1 MAERVNIAFREL
13 GVAEML
19 KRILKVGAGAVS
31 VSLLAGTAAFAAP
44 PPHHG
49 VDEFTPTQDAVG
61 SKLQDVQQQQ
71 RDQTLRSFFDRLNL
85 RRSGRGTMNTAD
97 IGTTGLS
104 AGDAALT
111 EALSAWLSV
120 NYNNAENDFP
130 GIAYDADTYG
140 VSVGLDYKVSDTV
153 NVGAFLSY
161 SNIDTETPF
170 NGGGSD
176 TDSFSVG
183 PYVSVALSDIFSV
196 DATVGYTFSQI
207 DNRRLVLGVPV
218 TGEQDASTWFGAVN
232 LSATKWLD
240 NNVGLTGRVGYS
252 YSHSENDAYIDST
265 ATPVAKTESDLGQ
278 LQVAGRVSYY
288 TDGMLPY
295 IGLTYVHD
303 VERERIIAAPLPSD
317 DRDEFIANAG
327 VSFFGEGPISGG
339 IDFSYNFGRDDTD
352 GLGVGA
358 NISFTF

>member
-1 MAERVNIAFREL
+1 MT
-13 GVAEML
+13 EML
-19 KRILKVGAGAVS
+19 KTILKIGAGVVS
-31 VSLLAGTAAFAAP
+31 VSLLAGTVAVALP
-44 PPHHG
+44 PPPHG
-49 VDEFTPTQDAVG
+49 VDEFTPTQDAIG

-71 RDQTLRSFFDRLNL
+71 RDQTLRAYFDRLNL
-85 RRSGRGTMNTAD
+85 RRSGRGAMSTSD
-97 IGTTGLS
+97 IGMTGLS

-111 EALSAWLSV
+111 EALSAWLAVS
-120 NYNNAENDFP
+120 YNNAENDFP

-140 VSVGLDYKVSDTV
+140 VSVGLDYKLSDTV

-161 SNIDTETPF
+161 SNIDTTTPF

-176 TDSFSVG
+176 TDSYSVG

-196 DATVGYTFSQI
+196 DATVGYTVSKI
-207 DNRRLVLGVPV
+207 DNRRVFFGLPI

-252 YSHSENDAYIDST
+252 YSHSQNDAYVDST

-288 TDGMLPY
+288 TGTMMPY
-295 IGLTYVHD
+295 VGLTYVHD

-327 VSFFGEGPISGG
+327 LSFFGEGPISGG
-339 IDFSYNFGRDDTD
+339 VDVSYNFSRDDTE
-352 GLGVGA
+352 GFGIGA
-358 NISFTF
+358 NISFKF

>member
-1 MAERVNIAFREL
+1 MT
-13 GVAEML
+13 EML
-19 KRILKVGAGAVS
+19 KTILKIGAGVAA

-44 PPHHG
+44 PPHG

-61 SKLQDVQQQQ
+61 PKLQDVQQQQ
-71 RDQTLRSFFDRLNL
+71 RDQTLRAYFDRLNL
-85 RRSGRGTMNTAD
+85 RRSGRGAMSTSD
-97 IGTTGLS
+97 IGMTGLS

-111 EALSAWLSV
+111 EALSAWLAVS
-120 NYNNAENDFP
+120 YNNAENDFP

-140 VSVGLDYKVSDTV
+140 VSVGLDYKLNDTV
-153 NVGAFLSY
+153 NIGAFLSY
-161 SNIDTETPF
+161 SNIDTTTPF

-176 TDSFSVG
+176 TDSYSVG

-196 DATVGYTFSQI
+196 DATVGYTFSKI
-207 DNRRLVLGVPV
+207 DNRRMFFGLPI

-252 YSHSENDAYIDST
+252 YSHSQNDAYVDST

-288 TDGMLPY
+288 TGTMMPY
-295 IGLTYVHD
+295 VGLTYVHD

-327 VSFFGEGPISGG
+327 LSFFGEGPISGG
-339 IDFSYNFGRDDTD
+339 VDVSYNFSRDDTE
-352 GLGVGA
+352 GFGIGA
-358 NISFTF
+358 NISFKF